1 MKTPLT
7 FTAFTDKI
15 TSEIKNHLPTEYAD
29 SEIIIQKCPKP
40 GNQIL
45 TGMLI
50 RKPGCKA
57 APMLYL
63 DELYSSYTSG
73 AIDFP
78 DIFEELKD
86 ILCQDCSCI
95 PTDTGHILNW
105 DFARDYVISRLI
117 NICNGLNESYL
128 SNRPFALMDNSN
140 LAVIYD
146 LDFSTPEQM
155 MTSPITYD
163 LMKGWD
169 VSLQEIDHAARENNP
184 RLRPVCIDA
193 IGNLLSGMLPNADF
207 LTDVPLMYV
216 VTNEQCSLG
225 AITVT
230 YDGVD
235 KQLQDMLGDYYL
247 IPSSVHEMIVVS
259 RSNFDVATLSEMI
272 HDINH
277 TEVQPCDIL
286 DDIPY
291 IIQDGQLMIAPT
303 ENSFPEDVPETIP
316 AIPNCPVIPVLS

>member
-15 TSEIKNHLPTEYAD
+15 VSEIKNYLPADYAA
-29 SEIIIQKCPKP
+29 SEIILQKCPKP

-45 TGMLI
+45 TGIVM
-50 RKPGCKA
+50 RKPGSKA

-73 AIDFP
+73 EIDFP
-78 DIFEELKD
+78 DIFEEIKD
-86 ILCQDCSCI
+86 IICQDCSCI
-95 PTDTGHILNW
+95 PTDTGQVLNW
-105 DFARDYVISRLI
+105 DSARDYIISRFI
-117 NICNGLNESYL
+117 NISNGLNEAYL
-128 SNRPFALMDNSN
+128 VNRPYTLMDNSN
-140 LAVIYD
+140 FAVIYD
-146 LDFSTPEQM
+146 VDFSTPEQM

-163 LMKGWD
+163 LMHGWN
-169 VSLQEIDHAARENNP
+169 VSLQEIDHASKVNNP

-193 IGNLLSGMLPNADF
+193 IGSLLSNMLPHTDF
-207 LTDVPLMYV
+207 FTDVPLMYV
-216 VTNEQCSLG
+216 ITNEQCSLG

-247 IPSSVHEMIVVS
+247 LPSSVHEMIVVS
-259 RSNFDVATLSEMI
+259 RSNFDAATLSAMI
-272 HDINH
+272 YDINR

-286 DDIPY
+286 DDVPY
-291 IIQDGQLMIAPT
+291 IIKDGQLMIAPIT
-303 ENSFPEDVPETIP
+303 ENAVPETIP
-316 AIPNCPVIPVLS
+316 AIPDCPVIPVLS

>member
-15 TSEIKNHLPTEYAD
+15 VSEIKNYLPADYAA
-29 SEIIIQKCPKP
+29 SEIILQKCPKP

-45 TGMLI
+45 TGIVM
-50 RKPGCKA
+50 RKPGSKA

-73 AIDFP
+73 EIDFP
-78 DIFEELKD
+78 DIFEEIKD
-86 ILCQDCSCI
+86 IICQDCSCI
-95 PTDTGHILNW
+95 PTDTGQVLNW
-105 DFARDYVISRLI
+105 DSARDYIISRFI
-117 NICNGLNESYL
+117 NISNGLNEAYL
-128 SNRPFALMDNSN
+128 VNRPYTLMDNSN
-140 LAVIYD
+140 FAVIYD
-146 LDFSTPEQM
+146 VDFSTPEQM

-163 LMKGWD
+163 LMHGWN
-169 VSLQEIDHAARENNP
+169 VSLQEIDHAARVNNP

-193 IGNLLSGMLPNADF
+193 IGGLLSAMLPNADL

-235 KQLQDMLGDYYL
+235 KQLQDLLGDYYL

-259 RSNFDVATLSEMI
+259 RSNFDAATLSEMI
-272 HDINH
+272 HDINR

-291 IIQDGQLMIAPT
+291 IIKYGQLIIAPIT
-303 ENSFPEDVPETIP
+303 ENANPKDVPETIP
-316 AIPNCPVIPVLS
+316 DCPVIPVLS

>member
-7 FTAFTDKI
+7 FTAFSDKI
-15 TSEIKNHLPTEYAD
+15 ASEIKNYLPAEYAEA
-29 SEIIIQKCPKP
+29 EIILQKCPKP

-45 TGMLI
+45 TGI
-50 RKPGCKA
+50 IVRKPGSKT

-63 DELYSSYTSG
+63 DELYSSYTSRG
-73 AIDFP
+73 IDFP
-78 DIFEELKD
+78 DIFEEIKD
-86 ILCQDCSCI
+86 IICQDCSCI
-95 PTDTGHILNW
+95 PTDTGQILNW
-105 DFARDYVISRLI
+105 DSARDYIISRFI
-117 NICNGLNESYL
+117 NICNGLNEAYL
-128 SNRPFALMDNSN
+128 SNRPYTLMDNSN
-140 LAVIYD
+140 LAIIYD
-146 LDFSTPEQM
+146 VDFSTSEQV

-163 LMKGWD
+163 LMKGWN
-169 VSLQEIDHAARENNP
+169 VSLQEIDHAARVNNP

-193 IGNLLSGMLPNADF
+193 IGGLLSAMLPNADL

-235 KQLQDMLGDYYL
+235 KQLQDLLGDYYL

-259 RSNFDVATLSEMI
+259 RSNFDAATLSEMI
-272 HDINH
+272 QNVNR

-286 DDIPY
+286 DDVPY
-291 IIQDGQLMIAPT
+291 IIKDGQLMMAPIT
-303 ENSFPEDVPETIP
+303 ENANPKTTP
-316 AIPNCPVIPVLS
+316 AIPDCPVIPVLS